1 MFVKNGIS
9 FSRPWKFVKIEGGL
23 WRFVNFVVFRALG
36 KNYQLIS
43 RKLHFPRPNSSLN
56 KNICHVK
63 SKRMHFLSVL
73 TDRVHRPSATVR
85 LHPFT
90 GCVEVFPYLHP
101 AFLCHIT
108 KVCEKFVNFEKIII
122 CIICM
127 NPVFRASFRCCI
139 WLHRTCTPWSTMWA
153 SLPGCP
159 LAWPLF
165 RCCTCATAVLKCPDQ
180 SRFTSSGPSSTPLS
194 LCTLWSCLC
203 TLVLR
208 RLVRM
213 GGALC
218 FHWQTLSII
227 VV

>member
-1 MFVKNGIS
+1 MFVNNGIS
-9 FSRPWKFVKIEGGL
+9 FSRPSKSVKIEWGL
-23 WRFVNFVVFRALG
+23 WRFVNFVVFRAVG

-43 RKLHFPRPNSSLN
+43 QKLHFPRPNSSLN
-56 KNICHVK
+56 KNICRAK
-63 SKRMHFLSVL
+63 SERTQFLSVL
-73 TDRVHRPSATVR
+73 TDRVHRPSAAVR
-85 LHPFT
+85 VAPLYRMCGSVSVPSSCFSA
-90 GCVEVFPYLHP
+90 PYYKGLW
-101 AFLCHIT
+101 
-108 KVCEKFVNFEKIII
+108 KVCEFWKFFSCV
-122 CIICM
+122 

-139 WLHRTCTPWSTMWA
+139 WLHRTCMPWSTTWA
-153 SLPGCP
+153 LLPGCP

-180 SRFTSSGPSSTPLS
+180 SRCTSSGPSSTPSS

-203 TLVLR
+203 TLVPR